1 MKKILIIILIVISIT
16 VLMFL
21 YKEDGIVN
29 DNVDVFT
36 IRNENS
42 PTTLRASGILIPRKI
57 IEVRANRSGIIVEAI
72 GSEGSSVSKGE
83 MLYKYDD
90 DIAKADLHQAEA
102 NLMKAKSSL
111 SQSQARREEVEANI
125 QLAEVRLKNIKSISH
140 IVVKKQIEELDLK
153 IENANVELE
162 RSKKLYNNNAIEKV
176 KLEDSVHNLDL
187 LNKQKEIMINNLAE
201 LEKETNNQIA
211 EAELSLK
218 QVKTSLKTA
227 NIDVLVADSAVQ
239 IDKSALNKA
248 ELLLEKYQLKAPIS
262 GLILRK
268 NINEGEYV
276 QPGQVIYSLSSND
289 FLVRISPD
297 ERELNI
303 LSPGG
308 EAYIS
313 PEAYPDK
320 KIKVV
325 ISRISP
331 QINAE
336 RGTVDIYLELLEEAD
351 LLLTN
356 MSVSVEF
363 LKQSNNSGIYI
374 PEKYIKDEN
383 SKEYV
388 FVFQQNQAIKR
399 IINTGEKNEKGL
411 VEIINGLKEA
421 EKIIS
426 TENIEDKMKIE
437 LQE

>member
-1 MKKILIIILIVISIT
+1 MKKILIIILIVISIA
-16 VLMFL
+16 VIMFL

-36 IRNENS
+36 IRKENS
-42 PTTLRASGILIPRKI
+42 PKSLRASGILIPKKI
-57 IEVRANRSGIIVEAI
+57 IEVRANQSGIIVEAM
-72 GSEGSSVSKGE
+72 GPEGSNIDKGE
-83 MLYKYDD
+83 ILFRYDD

-102 NLMKAKSSL
+102 NLMQAKSSL
-111 SQSQARREEVEANI
+111 SQSQARKEEVEANV
-125 QLAEVRLKNIKSISH
+125 QLAKITLENTKSISH
-140 IVVKKQIEELDLK
+140 RVVRNQIEELDLK

-176 KLEDSVHNLDL
+176 KLEDSVHNLAL
-187 LNKQKEIMINNLAE
+187 LNKQKEIMINNLVE
-201 LEKETNNQIA
+201 LEKEKNNQIE
-211 EAELSLK
+211 EAEQSLK
-218 QVKTSLKTA
+218 QVETSLNTA
-227 NIDVLVADSAVQ
+227 NKDVLVANSAVQ
-239 IDKSALNKA
+239 IAKSALNKA
-248 ELLLEKYQLKAPIS
+248 ELLLKKYQLKSPIS
-262 GLILRK
+262 GIILKK

-303 LSPGG
+303 LSLGG

-331 QINAE
+331 QINVE
-336 RGTVDIYLELLEEAD
+336 RGTVDIYLELLEEID
-351 LLLTN
+351 LLLAN

-363 LKQSNNSGIYI
+363 LKQNNSSGIYI

-388 FVFQQNQAIKR
+388 FVYQENKAVKR
-399 IINTGEKNEKGL
+399 IINTGEKNGKGM
-411 VEIINGLKEA
+411 VEVINGLNEG
-421 EKIIS
+421 EKIIN
-426 TENIEDKMKIE
+426 TENIEDKMEIE
-437 LQE
+437 IQE